1 MAGGSKVEICKSI
14 SASRRISFRREKAHP
29 AFIVDELAAMVT
41 KATQASYKVMA
52 DEPIE
57 GCDRRHIDDPF
68 GIRIE
73 LIEPYA
79 K

>member
-1 MAGGSKVEICKSI
+1 
-14 SASRRISFRREKAHP
+14 
-29 AFIVDELAAMVT
+29 MVT

-73 LIEPYA
+73 LIEPHA

>member
-1 MAGGSKVEICKSI
+1 MAVGSKVEICKSI

-29 AFIVDELAAMVT
+29 AFIVDELAVMVT
-41 KATQASYKVMA
+41 KATQAGYTA

-57 GCDRRHIDDPF
+57 ECDRRHIDDPF

-73 LIEPYA
+73 LIEPHA